1 LLRRKNNKMEKSF
14 VFEGKTTNEA
24 IENGLKE
31 LKVSKNKV
39 DIKVLES
46 EEKRSFFS
54 ILTPRVVKVE
64 LTLKEDSKESV
75 EEKTEKIEKPVKKE
89 IKTIEFDK
97 EIVRKK
103 LEDFLNE
110 FIKNLPKNNLTYKI
124 DFEENNVL
132 IDISGNDTGYLIGYR
147 GETLNSLQT
156 ILTNVVSKDLNFK
169 IKVLLNIG
177 GYREKREKDLE
188 NLAIKIAGSVIKT
201 RKPITL
207 EPMSAYERKIIHLKL
222 QDNDKVETHSVGE
235 EPYRKIVV
243 TLKK

>member
-1 LLRRKNNKMEKSF
+1 MGNSY

-64 LTLKEDSKESV
+64 LTLKDNVKEDEN
-75 EEKTEKIEKPVKKE
+75 ERNHKKE
-89 IKTIEFDK
+89 VKEIEFDK
-97 EIVRKK
+97 ELVKGRI
-103 LEDFLNE
+103 ENFLND
-110 FIKNLPKNNLTYKI
+110 FIKNLSQNDITYKVEI
-124 DFEENNVL
+124 IENNVHVEVN
-132 IDISGNDTGYLIGYR
+132 GENTGYLIGYR
-147 GETLNSLQT
+147 GEVLNNLQT
-156 ILTNVVSKDLNFK
+156 ILTNVASRGLNCK
-169 IKVLLNIG
+169 VKVLLNIG

-188 NLAIKIAGSVIKT
+188 NLANKIAGSVIKT
-201 RKPITL
+201 RKSITL

-235 EPYRKIVV
+235 EPYRKVV
-243 TLKK
+243 VSLKK

>member
-1 LLRRKNNKMEKSF
+1 MGNSY

-64 LTLKEDSKESV
+64 LTLKDNVKEDEN
-75 EEKTEKIEKPVKKE
+75 ERNHKKE
-89 IKTIEFDK
+89 VKEIEFDK
-97 EIVRKK
+97 ELVKGRI
-103 LEDFLNE
+103 ENFLND
-110 FIKNLPKNNLTYKI
+110 FIKNLSQNDITYKVEI
-124 DFEENNVL
+124 IENNVHVEVN
-132 IDISGNDTGYLIGYR
+132 GENTGYLIGYR
-147 GETLNSLQT
+147 GEVLNNLQT
-156 ILTNVVSKDLNFK
+156 ILTNVASRGLNCK
-169 IKVLLNIG
+169 VKVLLNIG

-188 NLAIKIAGSVIKT
+188 NLANKIAGSVIKT
-201 RKPITL
+201 RKSITL

-235 EPYRKIVV
+235 EPYRKVV
-243 TLKK
+243 ISLKK